1 MQRWME
7 PVIER
12 CAAKVIVV
20 LGSYARRV
28 CSACWNL
35 DGKRRVHFDVST
47 PGKDRTVVLLPHPNA
62 REKRKLLHHT
72 TDQERLSLRSQLA
85 AEARMTELE
94 EEPRR
99 LRGE

>member
-1 MQRWME
+1 M
-7 PVIER
+7 
-12 CAAKVIVV
+12 
-20 LGSYARRV
+20 
-28 CSACWNL
+28 
-35 DGKRRVHFDVST
+35 
-47 PGKDRTVVLLPHPNA
+47 VLLPHPNA

-72 TDQERLSLRSQLA
+72 TDQERLRLRSQLA